1 MRSAKW
7 HRRTPDDPAAE
18 ERGEGGRVDSVG
30 GGGGEETNRDNNKLR
45 QVFQFSSLGPLP
57 LTTRSLYFPALGYPP
72 CPSH

>member
-18 ERGEGGRVDSVG
+18 ERGEGGRVDSV